1 MLSLYRHRKI
11 RISNRLAIFAAMLL
25 AVTSLAGIGGST
37 RPADQESVLHS
48 PSMVA
53 GDTPAMLHSGNASK
67 LKANKGFKMSLF
79 LFRNR

>member
-25 AVTSLAGIGGST
+25 AVTSLAGTGGAA
-37 RPADQESVLHS
+37 RPANQESILHTA
-48 PSMVA
+48 SMAA
-53 GDTPAMLHSGNASK
+53 GDEPAVLYSGNASK
-67 LKANKGFKMSLF
+67 VKANKGFKMSLF